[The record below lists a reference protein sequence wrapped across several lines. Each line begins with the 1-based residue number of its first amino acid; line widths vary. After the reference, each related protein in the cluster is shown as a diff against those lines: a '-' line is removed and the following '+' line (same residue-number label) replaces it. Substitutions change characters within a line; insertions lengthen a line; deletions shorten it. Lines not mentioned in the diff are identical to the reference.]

1 MNEKILLAVLI
12 IVIIILVLLMFL
24 VMRLSIN
31 KNRREMHETSK
42 KMNESL
48 VMFQSSL
55 LNAMHND
62 MHTLNES
69 TLTHISGLEKSVN
82 EQMVQNLR
90 YTSDAYA
97 SVLKEVG
104 KIDETQQH
112 LKELSSDIHSLHTIF
127 NDKKTRGIYGEI
139 ELYTLLEKSFG
150 DDPSFFSKQYRL
162 SNGFVVDAVVFGN
175 DAMGMVAIDSKFPL
189 ENYNRLDDVSLT
201 SSQKKVYLNE
211 FKQNV
216 KKHIMDIAE
225 KYIIA
230 QETSEYAYMFI
241 PSESIFSYIN
251 AYLPEL
257 VEFSFEK
264 KVYLAS
270 PSTLMAY
277 ITAMKA
283 IHLGI
288 KKNERIREIQQELN
302 QLSLEFDR
310 FIKRYEI
317 VSKDYEKTANDMRDV
332 LVSARKITR
341 RFEKIDQV
349 ELMDE

>member
-1 MNEKILLAVLI
+1 MNEKIIIALLIALVMVVLI
-12 IVIIILVLLMFL
+12 LIFVVLKLFQQKNQETLIENNRIL
-24 VMRLSIN
+24 
-31 KNRREMHETSK
+31 
-42 KMNESL
+42 NENMIL
-48 VMFQSSL
+48 FQTSL
-55 LNAMHND
+55 LNALHQD
-62 MHTLNES
+62 MNTFNETTTQHLS
-69 TLTHISGLEKSVN
+69 MLEKNVN
-82 EQMVQNLR
+82 EQMMHNLKN
-90 YTSDAYA
+90 TNEAYA

-104 KIDETQQH
+104 KIDETQKH

-189 ENYNRLDDVSLT
+189 ENYNRLHDVSLT